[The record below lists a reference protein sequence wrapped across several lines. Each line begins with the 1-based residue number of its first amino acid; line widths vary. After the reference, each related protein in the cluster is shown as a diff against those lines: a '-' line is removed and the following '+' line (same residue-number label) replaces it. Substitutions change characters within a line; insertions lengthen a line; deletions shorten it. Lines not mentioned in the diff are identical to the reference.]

1 MPQGPFGGPRPFS
14 SNRKTVIVLV
24 GVDGTQPPN
33 QILLDMEQLVQDRI
47 NRVLDL
53 KPGTLRVAVTSNPN
67 PTPDQVLALGPN
79 TLHVQQYDVETPWE
93 EITQDQING
102 VHNEVIRQ
110 LNDVGTNITDTKTTV
125 V

>member
-1 MPQGPFGGPRPFS
+1 MARGPFGGPRPFS

-67 PTPDQVLALGPN
+67 PTPDQILALGSN